1 MNYDI
6 IIIGAGPAGYAAA
19 IRASQLGMKTAL
31 IEKDRI
37 GGMCINWGCIPT
49 KSIIESARNFYKAGK
64 ISEFGIDGIDNS
76 KLKFNWK
83 KVKSRATEISSRM
96 SAGILSILQK
106 NGVEIITGVAVIASD
121 KSVIIDNR
129 NLTAKHIIIA
139 TGSSPAEITEK
150 FGEGYVVNMNRLFEL
165 EELPEHIVVY
175 GKGGIAVEIAQFFNL
190 IGKTVTIITD
200 GQKMLPA
207 FDERLQSYIM
217 KKLID
222 DGVNVITSG
231 KIERTEENKI
241 FVNDKTITCD
251 RIINCSFRNAVL
263 PNTELNL
270 ELNDWGF
277 IKVNDN
283 FETSEENIFAVGDVN
298 GKSYL
303 AYLASAQ
310 GLWVVN
316 KIKGLQTDFNFPNF
330 PLNLYT
336 VPEIA
341 QIGMTEQQIAN
352 EGIEYKISELPF
364 SANGKALIEGNAE
377 GFMRLISDKKYG
389 QVLGVQIVASNAT
402 DMIAEASAFMQVEG
416 TIYDVALTIHAHPT
430 ISEIFTETG
439 FDAMSKAANE

>member
-1 MNYDI
+1 MDFDI

-49 KSIIESARNFYKAGK
+49 KSIIESARNFSKAGK
-64 ISEFGIDGIDNS
+64 ISEFGVDGIDIS
-76 KLKFNWK
+76 KLTFNWK
-83 KVKSRATEISSRM
+83 KVKARAKDISLKM
-96 SAGILSILQK
+96 SSGILNILKK
-106 NGVEIITGVAVIASD
+106 NGVELITGDAFIASD

-129 NLTAKHIIIA
+129 NLKAKNIIIA
-139 TGSSPAEITEK
+139 TGSSPAEITET
-150 FGEGYVVNMNRLFEL
+150 FDEGYVVNMNRLFEL
-165 EELPEHIVVY
+165 EDLPEHVVIY
-175 GKGGIAVEIAQFFNL
+175 GKGGIAVEMAQFFNL
-190 IGKTVTIITD
+190 IGKSVSLITD

-241 FVNDKTITCD
+241 YVSDKSITCD

-277 IKVNDN
+277 IKTNDN
-283 FETSEENIFAVGDVN
+283 FETSEENIFAIGDVN

-303 AYLASAQ
+303 AHIASAQ
-310 GLWVVN
+310 GLWVIN
-316 KIKGLQTDFNFPNF
+316 KIKGIQFDFNVLNF

-336 VPEIA
+336 VPEMA
-341 QIGMTEQQIAN
+341 QIGMTEKQLEE

-364 SANGKALIEGNAE
+364 SANGKALIEGSAE
-377 GFMRLISDKKYG
+377 GFMRLLSDKKYG
-389 QVLGVQIVASNAT
+389 QVLGVQIVAVNAT

-416 TIYDVALTIHAHPT
+416 TIYDVAQTIHAHPT

-439 FDAMSKAANE
+439 FNAMNKAITE